1 MAPGGRDAASV
12 VSQQN
17 IKAWVWKSLANAL
30 PRLCKAVAA
39 MKEGSAI
46 LPEDDSQLIRNEV
59 QVIAKV
65 DAKMP
70 YPRDGSCQDSEFV
83 RITWHDLLKER
94 VVLK

>member
-1 MAPGGRDAASV
+1 MGMEEHKHPRSFHF
-12 VSQQN
+12 
-17 IKAWVWKSLANAL
+17 LANAL
-30 PRLCKAVAA
+30 TRLCKAVAA

-46 LPEDDSQLIRNEV
+46 LPEDDSQLIRSEV

-70 YPRDGSCQDSEFV
+70 YPRDISSQDSEFV
-83 RITWHDLLKER
+83 SVTWHGLKER